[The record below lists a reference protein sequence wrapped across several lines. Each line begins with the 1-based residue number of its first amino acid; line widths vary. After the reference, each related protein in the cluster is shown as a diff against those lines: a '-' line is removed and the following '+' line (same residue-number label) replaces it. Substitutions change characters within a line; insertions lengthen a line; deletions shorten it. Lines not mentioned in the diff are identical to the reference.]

1 MEMTS
6 QIWQKGGKLGISSQ
20 EKVKRRRPFSTCGKS
35 TVEAL
40 PSCEKMSWSLLT
52 KGMTDCPRNAAGWG
66 EGDRGTPAAWD
77 PEIVDAGDV
86 KVGCAILWETSLGGV
101 GLWVL
106 QFQQQKLL
114 PLRRS
119 STVFVIPNPETNEFQ
134 RKRGECWYQ
143 DQTHSNDKTNF
154 LVWLQA
160 V

>member
-1 MEMTS
+1 
-6 QIWQKGGKLGISSQ
+6 
-20 EKVKRRRPFSTCGKS
+20 
-35 TVEAL
+35 
-40 PSCEKMSWSLLT
+40 LLT

-66 EGDRGTPAAWD
+66 EGDRGTPGAWD

-86 KVGCAILWETSLGGV
+86 KVGCAILWETFLGGV

-114 PLRRS
+114 PLRKS